1 MLQSLNGHTSL
12 AGYRVALL
20 APRVGARS
28 ACGDQDNMELTVTQL
43 ASHVACI
50 QPKGRL
56 DAPGADAIGVQFTAA
71 VAGSAGKVAID
82 LSAVT
87 FLASMGIRLLI
98 SNARTVALKGG
109 KVVLFGA
116 GPLVQEVLNDSALDQ
131 IMPIVSTQDE
141 AMALLA
147 D

>member
-1 MLQSLNGHTSL
+1 M
-12 AGYRVALL
+12 
-20 APRVGARS
+20 
-28 ACGDQDNMELTVTQL
+28 DLTVTQL
-43 ASHVACI
+43 AGQVACI

-56 DAPGADAIGVQFTAA
+56 DAPGADAIGLRFTAA

-82 LSAVT
+82 LSGLS

-98 SNARTVALKGG
+98 SNARAVALKGG